1 MFGSRK
7 LSRVGGSAVAL
18 GAVTALATGAATV
31 TSAAAQTSA
40 TPAAPHIVARPDS
53 VMVNGTTTLTGTG
66 FPAKSKVLLQE
77 CGEASWIA
85 PKNPCISTNEVTVT
99 TGAGGGFTTPFK
111 VQLCP
116 RTLPPTPPVT
126 EETCYIGELRPT
138 GIDTLALLGA
148 AKITV
153 TYP

>member
-1 MFGSRK
+1 VFGSRK
-7 LSRVGGSAVAL
+7 LLRPSGRVVAL
-18 GAVTALATGAATV
+18 GAVAALTAAASAS
-31 TSAAAQTSA
+31 SAAAQISA

-66 FPAKSKVLLQE
+66 FPAKSKVQLRE
-77 CGEASWIA
+77 CGASSWIA
-85 PKNPCISTNEVTVT
+85 PKNPCISTNEITVT
-99 TGAGGGFTTPFK
+99 ASASGGFTTPFK

-126 EETCYIGELRPT
+126 EETCYVGELRPT